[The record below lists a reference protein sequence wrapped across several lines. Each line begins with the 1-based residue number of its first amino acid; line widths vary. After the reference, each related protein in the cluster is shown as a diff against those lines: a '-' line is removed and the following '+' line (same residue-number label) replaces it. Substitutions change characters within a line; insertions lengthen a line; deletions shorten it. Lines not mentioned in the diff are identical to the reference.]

1 MLICSKT
8 AYSDGN
14 LNASCQSNDLSF
26 GCIGAVARTNAF
38 YGEGTGPILRD
49 RVTCTGQETRL
60 RDCTF
65 FTPDYYDSHY
75 EDAGVQCLMIG
86 RKMKIYTKII

>member
-1 MLICSKT
+1 MFI
-8 AYSDGN
+8 YSA
-14 LNASCQSNDLSF
+14 L
-26 GCIGAVARTNAF
+26 GAVARTNAF

-49 RVTCTGQETRL
+49 SVSCTGRETRL
-60 RDCTF
+60 RDCRYY
-65 FTPDYYDSHY
+65 TPDYYDSHY